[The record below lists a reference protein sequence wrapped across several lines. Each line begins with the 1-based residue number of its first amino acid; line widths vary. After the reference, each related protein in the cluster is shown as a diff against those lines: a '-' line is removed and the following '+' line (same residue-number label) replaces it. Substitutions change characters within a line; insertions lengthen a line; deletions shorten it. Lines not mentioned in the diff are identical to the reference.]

1 MRGLWALRGFA
12 TKYWRV
18 ILISILVMA
27 VAGGVNALA
36 VNRFDEV
43 FKPLFQALTGPDSPG
58 GDMQKLWHEVLIL
71 LSWLVAAAVLQAI
84 SQYLGEWIGQN
95 TLYDLRRAV
104 FNHLQLLSMKFFDRQ
119 RSGELISRV
128 NNDTQRLQQVLGSQ
142 LANLVVAPV
151 TVLVAFERMLDKSW
165 RLALAGTPG

>member
-18 ILISILVMA
+18 ILVSMLVMA

-36 VNRFDEV
+36 VNRFDDVLE
-43 FKPLFQALTGPDSPG
+43 PLFQSLTGADPQG
-58 GDMQKLWHEVLIL
+58 QAERMQELLQEVLIL
-71 LSWLVAAAVLQAI
+71 LGWLVAAAVLQAV
-84 SQYLGEWIGQN
+84 SHYLGEWIGQN
-95 TLYDLRRAV
+95 TLYDLRTAV

-128 NNDTQRLQQVLGSQ
+128 NNDTQRLEQS
-142 LANLVVAPV
+142 LVSK
-151 TVLVAFERMLDKSW
+151 LCKI
-165 RLALAGTPG
+165 